1 MEKRLFVGNLP
12 YSVGES
18 ELEAA
23 FAEHGTVVSS
33 VVIRDRESG
42 RSRGF
47 GFIEMET
54 EEMAESAAGALGWI
68 RNGWPPPAG
77 QCRATKEQRKPA
89 ALGFW
94 RALVVSGGRER
105 KSLASAG
112 LFHL

>member
-23 FAEHGTVVSS
+23 FAEHGTVVSA

-47 GFIEMET
+47 GFVEMET
-54 EEMAESAAGALGWI
+54 GEMAESAAGALDGFEMDG
-68 RNGWPPPAG
+68 RRLRVNQAQP
-77 QCRATKEQRKPA
+77 KNNDHQRRSDF
-89 ALGFW
+89 G
-94 RALVVSGGRER
+94 ER
-105 KSLASAG
+105 W
-112 LFHL
+112 

>member
-23 FAEHGTVVSS
+23 FAEHGTVVSA

-47 GFIEMET
+47 GFVEMET
-54 EEMAESAAGALGWI
+54 DEMAESAVGALDGFEMEGRRLRVNQAQP
-68 RNGWPPPAG
+68 RNNDH
-77 QCRATKEQRKPA
+77 QRRSDF
-89 ALGFW
+89 G
-94 RALVVSGGRER
+94 ER
-105 KSLASAG
+105 W
-112 LFHL
+112 

>member
-18 ELEAA
+18 ELESA
-23 FAEHGTVVSS
+23 FGEYGTVVSA

-54 EEMAESAAGALGWI
+54 AAQEG
-68 RNGWPPPAG
+68 RSS
-77 QCRATKEQRKPA
+77 A

-94 RALVVSGGRER
+94 
-105 KSLASAG
+105 
-112 LFHL
+112 

>member
-23 FAEHGTVVSS
+23 FAEHGIVVGSI
-33 VVIRDRESG
+33 VIRDRESG

-54 EEMAESAAGALGWI
+54 EEMAESAAGALDGFEMDG
-68 RNGWPPPAG
+68 RRLRVNVA
-77 QCRATKEQRKPA
+77 QTKNNNHQRRSDY
-89 ALGFW
+89 G
-94 RALVVSGGRER
+94 ER
-105 KSLASAG
+105 W
-112 LFHL
+112 

>member
-23 FAEHGTVVSS
+23 FAEHGTVVST
-33 VVIRDRESG
+33 VVICDDESG

-54 EEMAESAAGALGWI
+54 DEMAESAAGALDGSEI
-68 RNGWPPPAG
+68 DGRRLRVNVAQP
-77 QCRATKEQRKPA
+77 KNNNHQRRSDF
-89 ALGFW
+89 G
-94 RALVVSGGRER
+94 ER
-105 KSLASAG
+105 W
-112 LFHL
+112 